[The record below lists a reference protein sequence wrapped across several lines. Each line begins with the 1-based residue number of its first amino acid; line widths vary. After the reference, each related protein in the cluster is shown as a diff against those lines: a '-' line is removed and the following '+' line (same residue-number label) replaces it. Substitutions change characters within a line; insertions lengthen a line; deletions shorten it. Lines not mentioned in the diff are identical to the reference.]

1 MSKQEHIELAEA
13 MKEVATTRAQ
23 RKVEDNRFH
32 YGVEKLAKKICELFD
47 PATLP
52 AQISLVDGF
61 VMRKN
66 GDKVLLTTACYIT
79 INPDS
84 VERNNDEC
92 EDLAKEGLFSTS
104 NDERKRTLLD
114 GTIAYRPTDETVEDF
129 GRAVVKD
136 ELVACAE
143 VMAYIY
149 KTFPEKEKK
158 AGWLVAKAFE
168 SFGASNRFPSIAT
181 VNEWIENVYG
191 IVINK

>member
-61 VMRKN
+61 VIRKE
-66 GDKVLLTTACYIT
+66 GAKVLLTTACHIA
-79 INPDS
+79 I
-84 VERNNDEC
+84 DEYSIKRDNGKC
-92 EDLAKEGLFSTS
+92 EDLAREGLFTSS

-114 GTIAYRPTDETVEDF
+114 GAIAYRPTYETIEDF
-129 GRAVVKD
+129 GRAVVED

-143 VMAYIY
+143 IMSYIY

-158 AGWLVAKAFE
+158 ADWLVVKAFE
-168 SFGASNRFPSIAT
+168 SFGASNRFPSIAI
-181 VNEWIENVYG
+181 VNEWIEKVYG